1 MGLSDAHES
10 ERAARDD
17 ALLSARLQTVR
28 WLGQQINASGT
39 RAELG
44 LGDSTDIATAVEQQ
58 SVIETATEG
67 VASLVKDQNWCVR
80 ALPTPAGYRYTAH
93 VLAFLPADQVEP
105 AEQVLLGAVRG
116 R

>member
-1 MGLSDAHES
+1 
-10 ERAARDD
+10 
-17 ALLSARLQTVR
+17 
-28 WLGQQINASGT
+28 
-39 RAELG
+39 
-44 LGDSTDIATAVEQQ
+44 
-58 SVIETATEG
+58 